1 MGEVEPI
8 TGGMPAGQNDN
19 TIGPK
24 IYYFDKLIGT
34 RKTKSVMVLFII
46 HIAYITCIVTSD
58 AWHTYDVNGVYKI
71 LHGAGQI

>member
-1 MGEVEPI
+1 
-8 TGGMPAGQNDN
+8 MPPDQNDK

-34 RKTKSVMVLFII
+34 RETNSVMVMFII
-46 HIAYITCIVTSD
+46 HIAYITCLVTND
-58 AWHTYDVNGVYKI
+58 AWHTYDVIGVYKI